1 MVYIFVFCGFMMG
14 FGVGL
19 GTLNVMLRYKSK
31 EEIQNDNS
39 LKKYGVIAWALA
51 ILGGFIGYWIF
62 SHYFQL

>member
-1 MVYIFVFCGFMMG
+1 MVYIFVCCGFIMG

-39 LKKYGVIAWALA
+39 LKKYGIIAWLLA
-51 ILGGFIGYWIF
+51 ILGGFLGYWIYVHNF
-62 SHYFQL
+62 T

>member
-1 MVYIFVFCGFMMG
+1 MG

-39 LKKYGVIAWALA
+39 LKKYGIIAWLLA
-51 ILGGFIGYWIF
+51 VFGGFLGYWIYVHNF
-62 SHYFQL
+62 T